1 MAEDK
6 KNLIPYQKA
15 VRVGNFK
22 LWRSKSV
29 IAYMPSDEER
39 AKVREESKGKMKA
52 VGKKVDI
59 DVLNI
64 SNLDGSWKTQIPST
78 MTMYATICAGFATTD
93 PEQRDN
99 FLGMIFTNIYNIS
112 TCSSEALHD
121 AFFFLSE
128 IMAYPLMLL
137 PEKEMVKQMRA
148 GFKETKIE
156 KKNAEEHIGKM
167 VEYRKKLYELIDQK
181 KARFIEE
188 YLRQQAERRAK
199 EAEALKQLEQ
209 DELAEQAMDILDKKE
224 EN

>member
-39 AKVREESKGKMKA
+39 AKVREESKGKKKA

-78 MTMYATICAGFATTD
+78 CSLYSVIISGYATADVKIREQFLAGEVFSNLEAINTCGSVVLHHSFKLLFDALSYPVLFMT
-93 PEQRDN
+93 EQ
-99 FLGMIFTNIYNIS
+99 
-112 TCSSEALHD
+112 
-121 AFFFLSE
+121 E
-128 IMAYPLMLL
+128 IKDWA
-137 PEKEMVKQMRA
+137 
-148 GFKETKIE
+148 
-156 KKNAEEHIGKM
+156 
-167 VEYRKKLYELIDQK
+167 KKLYDK
-181 KARFIEE
+181 KDKKLMKEHLESLLKDRKEFFEMIEKERQE
-188 YLRQQAERRAK
+188 YLSSWREQVLKHRNEEK
-199 EAEALKQLEQ
+199 THLEALKKDEIAEEAMKILEKNT
-209 DELAEQAMDILDKKE
+209 E
-224 EN
+224 

>member
-52 VGKKVDI
+52 VGKKVNI

-78 MTMYATICAGFATTD
+78 CSLYSVIVDGYATSDEKIREQFLAGEVFSDMEIINTCGSVILHHSFKLLFDALNYPVLFMT
-93 PEQRDN
+93 EQ
-99 FLGMIFTNIYNIS
+99 
-112 TCSSEALHD
+112 
-121 AFFFLSE
+121 E
-128 IMAYPLMLL
+128 IKDWA
-137 PEKEMVKQMRA
+137 
-148 GFKETKIE
+148 
-156 KKNAEEHIGKM
+156 
-167 VEYRKKLYELIDQK
+167 KKLYDKKDKKLMKEHVGTLLKDRKEFFELIEK
-181 KARFIEE
+181 ERKE
-188 YLRQQAERRAK
+188 YLSSWQEQVLKHRNEEETHLEAIKKDEIAE
-199 EAEALKQLEQ
+199 EALDLITKNTE
-209 DELAEQAMDILDKKE
+209 
-224 EN
+224 

>member
-78 MTMYATICAGFATTD
+78 CSLYSVIVDGYATSDEKIREQFLAGKVFSDMEIINTCGSVILHHSFKLLFDALSYPVLFMT
-93 PEQRDN
+93 EQ
-99 FLGMIFTNIYNIS
+99 
-112 TCSSEALHD
+112 
-121 AFFFLSE
+121 E
-128 IMAYPLMLL
+128 IKDWA
-137 PEKEMVKQMRA
+137 
-148 GFKETKIE
+148 
-156 KKNAEEHIGKM
+156 
-167 VEYRKKLYELIDQK
+167 KKLYDKKDKKLMKEHVENLLKDRKEFFELIEK
-181 KARFIEE
+181 ERKE
-188 YLRQQAERRAK
+188 YLSSWQEQVLKHRNEEETHLEAIKKDEIAE
-199 EAEALKQLEQ
+199 EALDLITKNTE
-209 DELAEQAMDILDKKE
+209 
-224 EN
+224 

>member
-78 MTMYATICAGFATTD
+78 CSLYSVIVDGYATSDEKIREQFLAGEVFSDMEIINTCGSVILHHSFKLLFNALNYPVLFMT
-93 PEQRDN
+93 EQ
-99 FLGMIFTNIYNIS
+99 
-112 TCSSEALHD
+112 
-121 AFFFLSE
+121 E
-128 IMAYPLMLL
+128 IKDWA
-137 PEKEMVKQMRA
+137 
-148 GFKETKIE
+148 
-156 KKNAEEHIGKM
+156 
-167 VEYRKKLYELIDQK
+167 KKLYDKKDKKLMKEHVENLLKDRKEFFELIEK
-181 KARFIEE
+181 ERKE
-188 YLRQQAERRAK
+188 YLSSWQEQVLKHRNEEETHLEAIKKDEIAE
-199 EAEALKQLEQ
+199 EALDLITKNTE
-209 DELAEQAMDILDKKE
+209 
-224 EN
+224 